1 MRIILNTLGAA
12 FLTVILVAAFM
23 VRAPWSISRTG
34 ALGRNPRRG
43 ADRLRIRRATTAL
56 PLVLAL
62 GLAACGGQTVGGEDE
77 GSGTLS
83 LEEAT
88 IRGIH
93 DAFASGA
100 LACVQLVEY
109 YLRRIEAY
117 DDQGPALNAILTVN
131 PRALDTARD
140 MDRLYA
146 ADGTDGRALHCIP
159 VIVKDNYDT
168 ADMPTTGASVTLAQS
183 VPPDDAFVVRR
194 LREAGALILAKS
206 NLSELA
212 MGGLN
217 NSSLGG
223 QTRNPYDL
231 SRTPGGSSG
240 GTGAAIAAG
249 FGVLGTGSD
258 TGQSTR
264 SPASAQSLIGIRAS
278 RGLVSRDGVIPLS
291 FTQDEVGPIVRT
303 VEDAARML
311 DVIAGYDPAD
321 PITAFGTGKI
331 RGSYTESLDPN
342 GLEGARIGLVLDLV
356 GRDAIH
362 EEVNAVVEEAIAT
375 MTEAGATVVR
385 LHIPNFADLT
395 RDIALSGFEFKIAFN
410 RYLAS
415 LGPAAPVGS
424 LEEFIERGEFHP
436 PIRGRLEG
444 NQSVQDGLADPEY
457 RSRLLRREELRQAVM
472 SVIADNELDAVLYP
486 HQQRLVAPIGEDQQ
500 RERNGVLSN
509 STGFP
514 AITFP
519 GGFSASTASAPLGV
533 PIGIELLGPR
543 WSEPTLIRLAYAFE
557 QAARI
562 RRPPTSTPPLS

>member
-1 MRIILNTLGAA
+1 MTDSPGP
-12 FLTVILVAAFM
+12 
-23 VRAPWSISRTG
+23 RARRNRR
-34 ALGRNPRRG
+34 ALRRG
-43 ADRLRIRRATTAL
+43 AGRLRAARAITAL
-56 PLVLAL
+56 PLVFPL
-62 GLAACGGQTVGGEDE
+62 GLAACGGQTVGGESE

-93 DAFASGA
+93 DAFASGT

-109 YLRRIEAY
+109 YLRRVEAY

-131 PRALDTARD
+131 PRALETARE

-146 ADGTDGRALHCIP
+146 VDGTDGRPLHCIP

-168 ADMPTTGASVTLAQS
+168 ADMPTTGASLALAQS

-194 LREAGALILAKS
+194 LREAGALVLAKS
-206 NLSELA
+206 NLTELA
-212 MGGLN
+212 MGGTTI
-217 NSSLGG
+217 SSLGG

-258 TGQSTR
+258 TGQSIR
-264 SPASAQSLIGIRAS
+264 SPASAQSLVGIRAS

-331 RGSYTESLDPN
+331 PASYTESLDPN

-362 EEVNAVVEEAIAT
+362 EEVNAVVEDAIAT
-375 MTEAGATVVR
+375 MTEVGATVVR
-385 LHIPNFADLT
+385 LRIPNFADLT

-436 PIRGRLEG
+436 PLRRGLEAD
-444 NQSVQDGLADPEY
+444 QSVQNGLADPEY

-472 SVIADNELDAVLYP
+472 TVIADNQLDAVLYP
-486 HQQRLVAPIGEDQQ
+486 HQQRLVAPIGEEQ

-519 GGFSASTASAPLGV
+519 GGFSASTPSAPLGV
-533 PIGIELLGPR
+533 PIGIELLGPA

-557 QAARI
+557 QATRI
-562 RRPPTSTPPLS
+562 RRPPTSTPPLSSFRR